1 MLIVMIVPAL
11 IAAGIGI
18 GSGVLNY
25 LGQRKANVQNIK
37 LAREQM
43 AFQERMSSTAYQ
55 RSMADLRKSGL
66 NPMLAFQQGGASSPG
81 GAQAT
86 MRSETEQAVSS
97 AKAGGM
103 MASELKSMASSREL
117 MYNQSRLAA
126 NASAREAAN
135 VQVLQRDQ
143 VLKELQA
150 NILQLQLPALMNSA
164 RVESTRFGKG
174 GAFIDRLRQMFLG
187 GRGFFNPIG
196 GGR

>member
-1 MLIVMIVPAL
+1 MAL
-11 IAAGIGI
+11 AALAGLALGAGSAIAGYI
-18 GSGVLNY
+18 
-25 LGQRKANVQNIK
+25 GQRKANVQNIK

-55 RSMADLRKSGL
+55 RSMADLRKAGL

-86 MRSETEQAVSS
+86 MRSETEAATSS
-97 AKAGGM
+97 AKAGGL
-103 MASELKSMASSREL
+103 MASELKSMSASREL

-150 NILQLQLPALMNSA
+150 NILTLQLPGLVNSA

-174 GAFIDRLRQMFLG
+174 GAFAERLRQMIFG
-187 GRGFFNPIG
+187 GRGFINPM